1 MEAMALHQESAFERL
16 YRWTQSKLPLD
27 FIAKISN
34 ELELIDIHRIYIY
47 MYMYLF
53 RRHEITCIIYMYLNY
68 FMTVWLVVLEGNYF
82 TTLCLL
88 FYIFLESHD
97 K

>member
-34 ELELIDIHRIYIY
+34 VIELRLI
-47 MYMYLF
+47 F
-53 RRHEITCIIYMYLNY
+53 VANTCTCIYLED
-68 FMTVWLVVLEGNYF
+68 MKLHVSCTCILIIL
-82 TTLCLL
+82 
-88 FYIFLESHD
+88 
-97 K
+97 